1 MRRLFELMEVTP
13 EHVLVV
19 VTHTALFTDEV
30 QGAYSDALHGQLG
43 GEVVSRENIV
53 HANFAQGTELRQ
65 AREPSPISASPQS
78 HRTRSPFVSEAVVSR
93 TMNRAAAALLLHA
106 PPGRRPHGV
115 RAAVVT
121 TRSER
126 AV

>member
-65 AREPSPISASPQS
+65 ASREPSPISASPQS
-78 HRTRSPFVSEAVVSR
+78 HRTRSPFVSEAFC
-93 TMNRAAAALLLHA
+93 
-106 PPGRRPHGV
+106 
-115 RAAVVT
+115 VT

-126 AV
+126 AF

>member
-65 AREPSPISASPQS
+65 AREPSPISASPPVS
-78 HRTRSPFVSEAVVSR
+78 PYAVSLCVRS
-93 TMNRAAAALLLHA
+93 LLCHST
-106 PPGRRPHGV
+106 V
-115 RAAVVT
+115 
-121 TRSER
+121 
-126 AV
+126 

>member
-19 VTHTALFTDEV
+19 VTHTALYADEV
-30 QGAYSDALHGQLG
+30 QGAYSDALHKQLG

-78 HRTRSPFVSEAVVSR
+78 HRTRSPFVSEAFC
-93 TMNRAAAALLLHA
+93 
-106 PPGRRPHGV
+106 
-115 RAAVVT
+115 VT

-126 AV
+126 AF

>member
-19 VTHTALFTDEV
+19 VTHTALFTDKV

-78 HRTRSPFVSEAVVSR
+78 HRTRSPFVSEAFC
-93 TMNRAAAALLLHA
+93 
-106 PPGRRPHGV
+106 
-115 RAAVVT
+115 VT

-126 AV
+126 AS